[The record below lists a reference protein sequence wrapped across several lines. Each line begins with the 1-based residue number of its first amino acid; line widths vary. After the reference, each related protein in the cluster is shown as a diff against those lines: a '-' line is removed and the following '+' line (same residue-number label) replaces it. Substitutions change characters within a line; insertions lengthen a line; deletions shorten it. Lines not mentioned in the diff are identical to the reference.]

1 MIKGD
6 RAVITKTN
14 AATSTAKPTSVRK
27 VGLSLMFL
35 MTFICLIDRANYGVS
50 TSSIMKDL
58 NLSIVE
64 MGMATTAFSLA
75 YAVLQIPGS
84 LMVRRF
90 GTRAVI
96 AGSVALWSV
105 FTLATGF
112 SVGFFSLVVA
122 RIFFGFAEA
131 PVFPAT
137 NKYNLHWFPLKDRAF
152 ANSIPNAGS
161 WLALIVAP
169 PLMVWLLE
177 LFGWRWV
184 FYICAI
190 AGLIGAGLWYWFTR
204 DIPEEHPGVNEAE
217 LNYIYS
223 DQEVVIPKKVGKIPW
238 GTFFKSRSFWCI
250 GMTYFCSVYML
261 QYFVYWLPF
270 YLQTQLNM
278 SIKTMGYAAS
288 VPWMF
293 IFAAGLSVGRISDWL
308 VRNNYSLFVARNGL
322 ILLGFAAS
330 AIAMYVSTFFTDP
343 WAVVL
348 LLSVA
353 LGFIGFN
360 MTIPWAIS
368 TDIGGEYTGVISSW
382 MNNWGQVGAAIMAT
396 LSAYVGANYGWNSTI
411 ITLVIV
417 ACIGIMATLGIRPE
431 KKLV

>member
-1 MIKGD
+1 MNPEMNS
-6 RAVITKTN
+6 VIN
-14 AATSTAKPTSVRK
+14 NAKPTHKRK
-27 VGLSLMFL
+27 VGLALMFL
-35 MTFICLIDRANYGVS
+35 MTFICLLDRSNYGVS

-58 NLSIVE
+58 NLTIVE
-64 MGMATTAFSLA
+64 MGMITTAFSLA
-75 YAVLQIPGS
+75 YGVMQIPGS
-84 LMVRRF
+84 LLVRRF

-105 FTLATGF
+105 FTLVTGLATGF
-112 SVGFFSLVVA
+112 LSLMVA

-137 NKYNLHWFPLKDRAF
+137 NKYNLHWFPLKERAF

-161 WLALIVAP
+161 WLALIAAP

-184 FYICAI
+184 FYVCAI

-204 DIPEEHPGVNEAE
+204 DIPEEHPGINQAE
-217 LNYIYS
+217 LNYIQG
-223 DQEVVIPKKVGKIPW
+223 DQEVVIPKNSGKIPW
-238 GTFFKSRSFWCI
+238 SIFFKSRSFWCI
-250 GMTYFCSVYML
+250 GMTYFCSVYMF

-270 YLQTQLNM
+270 YLEKQLHM

-288 VPWMF
+288 VPWIF
-293 IFAAGLSVGRISDWL
+293 IFIAGLSVGRTSDWL
-308 VRNNYSLFVARNGL
+308 VRKNYSLFVARNGL
-322 ILLGFAAS
+322 ILMGFTAS
-330 AIAMYVSTFFTDP
+330 AIFMYISTFVTDP
-343 WAVVL
+343 WTVVL

-353 LGFIGFN
+353 LGFVGFN

-368 TDIGGEYTGVISSW
+368 SDIGGEFTGVISSW
-382 MNNWGQVGAAIMAT
+382 MNNWGQIGAAIMAT
-396 LSAYVGANYGWNSTI
+396 LSAYIGSTYGWNSTI

-417 ACIGIMATLGIRPE
+417 ACIGIVATLGIHPE
-431 KKLV
+431 KRLLEDK